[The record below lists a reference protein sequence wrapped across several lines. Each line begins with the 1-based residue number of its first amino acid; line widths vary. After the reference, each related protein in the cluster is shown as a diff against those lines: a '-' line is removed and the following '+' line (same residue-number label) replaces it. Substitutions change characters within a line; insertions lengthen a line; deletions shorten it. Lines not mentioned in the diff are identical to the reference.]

1 MQTVSRCAA
10 IPVAEWCRPVSRF
23 EADSRPS
30 GALKRRFLT
39 AGFCLK
45 QCGKGQ
51 KQQAPRRAG
60 GLDKLMLKKT

>member
-1 MQTVSRCAA
+1 
-10 IPVAEWCRPVSRF
+10 VSRF